1 MLLAGAAHLCTAV
14 GFAAGWQRE
23 VLSWVAPLETPREDL
38 LRECSCLEALDQ
50 EGFIDGLTREGHAC
64 HRKPT
69 ASSASLTSL
78 LAYCLQA
85 VRLEWSAQMRMT
97 MLSSF
102 VPNSHTTF
110 LPASAE

>member
-50 EGFIDGLTREGHAC
+50 EGFIDGLTREGHA
-64 HRKPT
+64 HGM
-69 ASSASLTSL
+69 SS
-78 LAYCLQA
+78 QA
-85 VRLEWSAQMRMT
+85 NGVLCFT
-97 MLSSF
+97 
-102 VPNSHTTF
+102 H
-110 LPASAE
+110 